1 MNTNDT
7 KKPGLNYAGG
17 PDDPGPSGLAVPPE
31 VVSRRPRM
39 SLGGMGAGGR
49 GELMSVIPA
58 LVVGFAIGALV
69 FGWSGS
75 GAAVSI
81 FGGGGALLF
90 LLPCLIMGGMM
101 LMMMMRKGDSPSD
114 QKTRDD
120 EDRRR

>member
-7 KKPGLNYAGG
+7 RKPGLNHAGG
-17 PDDPGPSGLAVPPE
+17 PDDPGPIGLALPPD

-49 GELMSVIPA
+49 GGFMPVVLV
-58 LVVGFAIGALV
+58 LVVGFVIGALV

-81 FGGGGALLF
+81 FGSGAALLF

-101 LMMMMRKGDSPSD
+101 LMMMRKDDSPSD
-114 QKTRDD
+114 PKTRDD
-120 EDRRR
+120 EDHRR

>member
-7 KKPGLNYAGG
+7 RKPGLNHAGG
-17 PDDPGPSGLAVPPE
+17 PDDPGPSGLAVPPD

-49 GELMSVIPA
+49 GGFMPVVLV
-58 LVVGFAIGALV
+58 LVVGFVIGALV

-81 FGGGGALLF
+81 FGSGAALLF

-101 LMMMMRKGDSPSD
+101 LMMMRKDDSPSD
-114 QKTRDD
+114 PKTRDD
-120 EDRRR
+120 EDHRR

>member
-7 KKPGLNYAGG
+7 RKPGLNHAGG
-17 PDDPGPSGLAVPPE
+17 PDDPGPSGLALPPDDA
-31 VVSRRPRM
+31 SRRPRM

-49 GELMSVIPA
+49 RGFMPAVLA
-58 LVVGFAIGALV
+58 LVVGFVIGALV

-81 FGGGGALLF
+81 FGSGAALLF

-101 LMMMMRKGDSPSD
+101 LMMMRKDDSSAD
-114 QKTRDD
+114 QKTKND
-120 EDRRR
+120 EDRR